1 MIRATLRFMGWVMAI
16 LLVCAPLFAQN
27 DRASITGRVTDP
39 SGANVVGATV
49 KVTNINTGATFDA
62 TTNDDGRF
70 VVPSVLQVGMYKV
83 EASMAGFKMAVSDNI
98 ELRIGDVREV
108 NLTLQVGA
116 TTESVTVT
124 SEAPLLNTETSSQ
137 GSVIMGRQITELPI
151 RDLNFTN
158 LALLTPG
165 VSRAITTPLT
175 DSTYFNQ
182 GDASAGSNGSSN
194 SQGDTPADRFG
205 RSGGSAISA
214 NGLRSGNNNF
224 TLDGVDNN
232 EPIYGQIGVFPNPDA
247 IQEFR
252 VETSLAKAEA
262 GRGGAQINTT
272 YKSGTNSIHGT
283 AAYYGQNTALNAIN
297 PGIGAARE
305 VAILNSGGTLTEAGA
320 RALLPKTVTHINEF
334 GATVGGPIIKNKLF
348 FFGDYQGQR
357 NLIPAHF
364 TTATPTQGARNG
376 DFSAM
381 CINGF
386 TGGIC
391 NDRIP
396 NPDPNLAPPANA
408 PCVPGDPRA
417 PQCLI
422 TDQLYD
428 PGTGGAAGQAAGT
441 PFLGNVIPNL
451 TQRTDFSPVAQK
463 YFNEFPVPN
472 IANVLAPNS
481 GSNPNYAGVR
491 RNQETIDSFDVKG
504 DYRFSD
510 KNTLTARYTRDN
522 QTRVRANFFPVL
534 PTAGFGAGNELGN
547 TRQVV
552 VTDTHVF
559 KPTLLNELRF
569 GYTSVELGIFNC
581 GVEGACGISPTWC
594 NDIGI
599 PNCNKGTPATTGGAL
614 IGFGGNTLPGQI
626 EFSGDGGIFLEKS
639 KSYYIGDSVTYIQG
653 KHTWKGGVEIRP
665 REINQLDSG
674 GFGDL
679 KGAFAWSSGGAGCAS
694 TTAAS
699 QKDVC
704 AGHVGINQAD
714 ALLSV
719 PADFQSSGTI
729 GGGNNPFVL
738 KSTEYAFFVQDDWK
752 VTNNLTLNLGV
763 RWDVFPLYGED
774 SGRIANFNPATLT
787 LNRAKG
793 SGNSLSSTRYGNI
806 GPRAGFAY
814 SFGGK
819 RQYVLRGGAGVFYAV
834 EGFGGDYP
842 LALNPP
848 NVNQTGAGPAN
859 FQIGPPVATVTD
871 PPVLT
876 TGTVLYTIPSNFKNE
891 TIYEGNL
898 SIEYQFANNYLLDVG
913 YAGNRSRH
921 LLSERDLGSNANGLG
936 SLSTTS
942 GNFGCPAPKPPST
955 TPVTC
960 FFNDVRIFE
969 GRANAD
975 YDSLQ
980 AKLEKRYS
988 MGIVGTVAYTYSHN
1002 RDNSS
1007 GLFGNPGE
1015 QRGNIGGPINAFDFN
1030 ADRSDSSLDHRH
1042 MFVASMVWDLP
1053 FGKGKKYASSVSEM
1067 ADKLVGGWQWNMVLN
1082 GTSGTHFTVGSNGV
1096 PANQVGPAYING
1108 VLNVASFTSGSNP
1121 ADPKSVCYNNLAG
1134 NQFCYG
1140 DSGRNHF
1147 TGPGYF
1153 HTDMSI
1159 FKNLSIT
1166 ERLKMQLGLEGFNLF
1181 NQANALI
1188 PNTDPTSRNPGFFQG
1203 SNFGFFQNTWL
1214 PGRIIQYRA
1223 RLTF

>member
-1 MIRATLRFMGWVMAI
+1 MIRSTLRFTGWVMAV
-16 LLVCAPLFAQN
+16 LSVCAPVFAQN

-39 SGANVVGATV
+39 SGANVVGARV
-49 KVTNINTGATFDA
+49 KATNINTGATFEA

-70 VVPSVLQVGMYKV
+70 VVPSILQVGLYRV
-83 EASMAGFKMAVSDNI
+83 EATKQGFKTEVSDNI

-108 NLTLQVGA
+108 NLMLQVGA
-116 TTESVTVT
+116 TAESVTVT

-137 GSVIMGRQITELPI
+137 GAVIVGRQITELPL
-151 RDLNFTN
+151 RDRNFTN

-165 VSRAITTPLT
+165 VSRDITAQLT

-182 GDASAGSNGSSN
+182 GDANAGSNGVTN
-194 SQGDTPADRFG
+194 AQGDTPAARFG

-224 TLDGVDNN
+224 TLDGVDDN
-232 EPIYGQIGVFPNPDA
+232 EPIYGEIGVFPNPDA

-252 VETSLAKAEA
+252 VDTSMAKAEA
-262 GRGGAQINTT
+262 GRGGAQVNTT
-272 YKSGTNSIHGT
+272 FKSGTNEIHGT
-283 AAYYGQNTALNAIN
+283 ASYYGQNTALNAIN

-305 VAILNSGGTLTEAGA
+305 LAILGGNTPAKA
-320 RALLPKTVTHINEF
+320 VSLLPKTVTHINEF

-348 FFGDYQGQR
+348 FFGDYLGQR
-357 NLIPAHF
+357 NLIPAQF
-364 TTATPTQGARNG
+364 ESAVPTQGARTG
-376 DFSAM
+376 DFSA
-381 CINGF
+381 F
-386 TGGIC
+386 S
-391 NDRIP
+391 
-396 NPDPNLAPPANA
+396 
-408 PCVPGDPRA
+408 
-417 PQCLI
+417 Q
-422 TDQLYD
+422 QLVD
-428 PGTGGAAGQAAGT
+428 PGTGGAAGSPAGT
-441 PFLGNVIPNL
+441 PFPGNVIPNL
-451 TQRTDFSPVAQK
+451 TSRADFSPVAQK

-472 IANVLAPNS
+472 LPNVKDPTQF
-481 GSNPNYAGVR
+481 GSPNYVGVR

-510 KNTLTARYTRDN
+510 KNTLSGRFTRDN
-522 QTRVRANFFPVL
+522 QTRERGNFFPVL
-534 PTAGFGAGNELGN
+534 ATAGFGAGNELGN

-552 VTDTHVF
+552 VTDTHIF

-614 IGFGGNTLPGQI
+614 IGFGCCGPGTL
-626 EFSGDGGIFLEKS
+626 EFTGDGGIFLEKS
-639 KSYYIGDSVTYIQG
+639 KSYYVGDSVTYIQG
-653 KHTWKGGVEIRP
+653 KHTWKGGVEVRP
-665 REINQLDSG
+665 REIDQLDSG

-679 KGAFAWSSGGAGCAS
+679 KGQLQWNSAS
-694 TTAAS
+694 TA
-699 QKDVC
+699 
-704 AGHVGINQAD
+704 AGHTGNFQAN

-719 PADFQSSGTI
+719 PADFSGSGTV
-729 GGGNNPFVL
+729 GGGDNPFIL
-738 KSTEYAFFVQDDWK
+738 KSTEYSFFVQDDWK
-752 VTNNLTLNLGV
+752 ATNDLTLNLGV

-787 LNRAKG
+787 LKPAG
-793 SGNSLSSTRYGNI
+793 GGGNSLTSTRYDNI

-819 RQYVLRGGAGVFYAV
+819 RQFVLRGGAGIFYAV

-848 NVNQTGAGPAN
+848 NVNQANCGPTCPVNGVAKGFN
-859 FQIGPPVATVTD
+859 FQTGPPVATVTN

-876 TGTVLYTIPSNFKNE
+876 TGTTLYTIPSNFKNE
-891 TIYEGNL
+891 SIYEADL
-898 SIEYQFANNYLLDVG
+898 SVEYQFATNYLLDVG

-921 LLSERDLGSNANGLG
+921 LLSERDLGANNNGLG
-936 SLSTTS
+936 SVSTTN
-942 GNFGCPAPKPPST
+942 GNFGCTNP
-955 TPVTC
+955 TC
-960 FFNDVRIFE
+960 FFGDVRTFE

-988 MGIVGTVAYTYSHN
+988 MGIVSTMAYTWSHN
-1002 RDNSS
+1002 RDNTS

-1015 QRGNIGGPINAFDFN
+1015 QRGAVGGPINPFNFN

-1042 MFVASMVWDLP
+1042 TFVASTLWDLP
-1053 FGKGKKYASSVSEM
+1053 FGKGKKYAGDVSER
-1067 ADKLVGGWQWNMVLN
+1067 ADKVVGGWQWNVVFN
-1082 GTSGTHFTVGSNGV
+1082 GTTGQHFTVGFNGR
-1096 PANQVGPAYING
+1096 PANQIGPAYLNG
-1108 VLNVASFTSGSNP
+1108 VLNPASFTDGSKPANP
-1121 ADPKSVCYNNLAG
+1121 GSICYNNLAG

-1140 DSGRNHF
+1140 NSGRNHF

-1153 HTDMSI
+1153 RTDMSI

-1166 ERLKMQLGLEGFNLF
+1166 ERVKMQLGLEGFNLF
-1181 NQANALI
+1181 NQANALV
-1188 PNTDPTSRNPGFFQG
+1188 PNSDRGG
-1203 SNFGFFQNTWL
+1203 GNFGFFQNTWL
-1214 PGRIIQYRA
+1214 PGRLVQYRA
-1223 RLTF
+1223 RIIF

>member
-1 MIRATLRFMGWVMAI
+1 MNRPTLRSLFWVVLCFAA
-16 LLVCAPLFAQN
+16 VCSSAVAQN

-39 SGANVVGATV
+39 SGASVSGAAV
-49 KVTNINTGATFDA
+49 KVTNMNTGATFDA

-70 VVPSVLQVGMYKV
+70 VVPSVLQVGIYKV
-83 EASMAGFKMAVSDNI
+83 EASKSGFKTAVSDNI

-108 NLTLQVGA
+108 NLALQVGA
-116 TTESVTVT
+116 ASEQVTVT
-124 SEAPLLNTETSSQ
+124 SEAPLLNTETSSN
-137 GSVIMGRQITELPI
+137 GAVIEGRQVTELPL
-151 RDLNFTN
+151 RDRNFTN

-165 VSRAITTPLT
+165 VTRALTAPLT

-182 GDASAGSNGSSN
+182 GDASAGSNGVSN

-205 RSGGSAISA
+205 RSGGAAISA
-214 NGLRSGNNNF
+214 NGLRAGNNNF

-252 VETSLAKAEA
+252 VDTSMSKAEA
-262 GRGGAQINTT
+262 GRGGAQVNTT
-272 YKSGTNSIHGT
+272 YKSGTNDIHGT
-283 AAYYGQNTALNAIN
+283 ASYYGQNTALNAIN

-305 VAILNSGGTLTEAGA
+305 LAIAGGNTPAQA
-320 RALLPKTVTHINEF
+320 VKLLPKTVTHINEF

-348 FFGDYQGQR
+348 FFGDYLGQR
-357 NLIPAHF
+357 NLIPAQF
-364 TTATPTQGARNG
+364 ASAVPTQGARNG
-376 DFSAM
+376 DFSA
-381 CINGF
+381 F
-386 TGGIC
+386 T
-391 NDRIP
+391 
-396 NPDPNLAPPANA
+396 
-408 PCVPGDPRA
+408 
-417 PQCLI
+417 Q
-422 TDQLYD
+422 QLVD
-428 PGTGGAAGQAAGT
+428 PGTGGSAGFPAGT
-441 PFLGNVIPNL
+441 PFPGNVIPNL
-451 TQRTDFSPVAQK
+451 TSRTDFSPVAQK
-463 YFNEFPVPN
+463 YFNEYPLPN
-472 IANVLAPNS
+472 LPNVTNPTQFGAPN
-481 GSNPNYAGVR
+481 YVGVR

-510 KNTLTARYTRDN
+510 KNTLAARYTRDN

-559 KPTLLNELRF
+559 KPTLLNEARF

-581 GVEGACGISPTWC
+581 GVNGACGVSPTWC

-614 IGFGGNTLPGQI
+614 IGFGCCGPGTI
-626 EFSGDGGIFLEKS
+626 EFTGDGGIFLEKS
-639 KSYYIGDSVTYIQG
+639 KSYYVADSVTYIQG
-653 KHTWKGGVEIRP
+653 KHSWKGGVEIRP
-665 REINQLDSG
+665 REIDQLDSG

-679 KGAFAWSSGGAGCAS
+679 KGAFAWGNGGVGSGGVVS
-694 TTAAS
+694 N
-699 QKDVC
+699 
-704 AGHVGINQAD
+704 GHTGVNQAD

-719 PADFQSSGTI
+719 PSDFQNSGTV
-729 GGGNNPFVL
+729 GGGDNPFIL
-738 KSTEYAFFVQDDWK
+738 KSTEYSFFVQDDWK
-752 VTNNLTLNLGV
+752 ASNNLTLNLGV

-774 SGRIANFNPATLT
+774 TGRIGNFDPTTLT

-793 SGNSLSSTRYGNI
+793 SGNNLTSTRHNNI
-806 GPRAGFAY
+806 APRAGFAY

-819 RQYVLRGGAGVFYAV
+819 RQFALRGGAGIFYAL

-842 LALNPP
+842 LILNPP
-848 NVNQTGAGPAN
+848 NVNQTFSGPSN

-876 TGTVLYTIPSNFKNE
+876 TGRVLYNIPSNFKNE
-891 TIYEGNL
+891 TIYEANL
-898 SIEYQFANNYLLDVG
+898 SVEYQLANNYLFDLG

-921 LLSERDLGSNANGLG
+921 LLSERDLGANANGLG
-936 SLSTTS
+936 SVKTTN
-942 GNFGCPAPKPPST
+942 GNFGCTSA
-955 TPVTC
+955 TC
-960 FFNDVRIFE
+960 YFSDVRTFE

-988 MGIVGTVAYTYSHN
+988 MGIVGTVAYTWSHN

-1015 QRGNIGGPINAFDFN
+1015 QRGNVGGPVNAFNFN

-1042 MFVASMVWDLP
+1042 TFVASALWDLP
-1053 FGKGKKYASSVSEM
+1053 FGKGKKYGGSVSEM
-1067 ADKLVGGWQWNMVLN
+1067 ADKFVGGWQWNVVFN
-1082 GTSGTHFTVGSNGV
+1082 GTTGQHFTVGQNGR
-1096 PANQVGPAYING
+1096 PANQKGPAYLNG
-1108 VLNVASFTSGSNP
+1108 VLNPAAFTDGSNP
-1121 ADPKSVCYNNLAG
+1121 ADPLSICYRNLAIDPVTGLG

-1153 HTDMSI
+1153 RTDMSV
-1159 FKNLSIT
+1159 FKNISLT
-1166 ERLKMQLGLEGFNLF
+1166 ERVKMQIGLEGFNMF
-1181 NQANALI
+1181 NQANALV
-1188 PNTDPTSRNPGFFQG
+1188 PNSDHGG
-1203 SNFGFFQNTWL
+1203 GNFGFFQNTWL
-1214 PGRIIQYRA
+1214 PGRIVQYRA

>member
-1 MIRATLRFMGWVMAI
+1 MIRSTLRSLAWVV
-16 LLVCAPLFAQN
+16 LCCGVVCASAFAQN

-39 SGANVVGATV
+39 SGASVSGAAV
-49 KVTNINTGATFDA
+49 KVSNINTGASFDA
-62 TTNDDGRF
+62 TTNEDGRF
-70 VVPSVLQVGMYKV
+70 VVPSILQVGLYRV
-83 EASMAGFKMAVSDNI
+83 EASKSGFKKAVSDNI

-108 NLTLQVGA
+108 NLALQIGA
-116 TTESVTVT
+116 ASEQINVT

-137 GSVIMGRQITELPI
+137 GAVIEGRQVTELPL
-151 RDLNFTN
+151 RDRNFTN

-165 VSRAITTPLT
+165 VNRTLTAPLT

-182 GDASAGSNGSSN
+182 GDASAGSNGVSN
-194 SQGDTPADRFG
+194 AQGDTPADRFG

-252 VETSLAKAEA
+252 VDTSMAKAEA
-262 GRGGAQINTT
+262 GRGGAQVNTT
-272 YKSGTNSIHGT
+272 YKSGTNDFHGT
-283 AAYYGQNTALNAIN
+283 ASYYGQNTALNAIN
-297 PGIGAARE
+297 PGIGAARAL
-305 VAILNSGGTLTEAGA
+305 AIQGGNTPAQAT
-320 RALLPKTVTHINEF
+320 ALLPKTVTHINEF
-334 GATVGGPIIKNKLF
+334 GATLGGPIIKNKLF
-348 FFGDYQGQR
+348 FFGDYLGQR
-357 NLIPAHF
+357 NLIPAQF
-364 TTATPTQGARNG
+364 ASAVPTQGARNG
-376 DFSAM
+376 DFSAFAQQLVDPT
-381 CINGF
+381 NGS
-386 TGGIC
+386 
-391 NDRIP
+391 
-396 NPDPNLAPPANA
+396 
-408 PCVPGDPRA
+408 
-417 PQCLI
+417 
-422 TDQLYD
+422 
-428 PGTGGAAGQAAGT
+428 
-441 PFLGNVIPNL
+441 PFPGNVIPNL
-451 TQRTDFSPVAQK
+451 TSRADFSPVAQK
-463 YFNEFPVPN
+463 YFNEYPLPN
-472 IANVLAPNS
+472 LPNVKNPTQFGAPN
-481 GSNPNYAGVR
+481 YVGVR

-510 KNTLTARYTRDN
+510 KNTLAGRYTRDN

-552 VTDTHVF
+552 VTDTHIF
-559 KPTLLNELRF
+559 KPTLLNEARF

-581 GVEGACGISPTWC
+581 GVNGACGVSPTWC

-614 IGFGGNTLPGQI
+614 IGFGCCGPGTI
-626 EFSGDGGIFLEKS
+626 EFTGDGGIFLEKS
-639 KSYYIGDSVTYIQG
+639 KSYYVADSVTYIEG
-653 KHTWKGGVEIRP
+653 KHTWKGGVEVRP
-665 REINQLDSG
+665 REIDQLDSG

-679 KGAFAWSSGGAGCAS
+679 KGAFAWANGGVGCATS
-694 TTAAS
+694 TG
-699 QKDVC
+699 VC
-704 AGHVGINQAD
+704 AGHTGVNQAD

-719 PADFQSSGTI
+719 PSDFQNSGTV
-729 GGGNNPFVL
+729 GGGDNPFIL
-738 KSTEYAFFVQDDWK
+738 KSTEYSFFVQDDWK
-752 VTNNLTLNLGV
+752 ATNNLTLNLGV
-763 RWDVFPLYGED
+763 RWDMFPLYAED
-774 SGRIANFNPATLT
+774 TGRIGNFDPATLT

-793 SGNSLSSTRYGNI
+793 GGNNLTSTRHNNI
-806 GPRAGFAY
+806 APRAGFAY

-819 RQYVLRGGAGVFYAV
+819 RQFALRGGAGIFYAL

-842 LALNPP
+842 LVLNPP
-848 NVNQTGAGPAN
+848 NVNQTFSGPSN

-876 TGTVLYTIPSNFKNE
+876 TGTVLYSIPANFKNE

-898 SIEYQFANNYLLDVG
+898 SVEYQFANNYLFDVG

-921 LLSERDLGSNANGLG
+921 LLSERDLGANANGLG
-936 SLSTTS
+936 SEKVTTVVPAGS
-942 GNFGCPAPKPPST
+942 NFACATPP
-955 TPVTC
+955 C
-960 FFNDVRIFE
+960 YLGDVRIFE

-988 MGIVGTVAYTYSHN
+988 MGIVGTVAYTWSHN

-1015 QRGNIGGPINAFDFN
+1015 QRGNIGGPVNAFNFN

-1042 MFVASMVWDLP
+1042 TFVSSFLWDLP
-1053 FGKGKKYASSVSEM
+1053 FGKGNKYAGSVSEM
-1067 ADKLVGGWQWNMVLN
+1067 TDKFVGGWQWNVVLN
-1082 GTSGTHFTVGSNGV
+1082 GTTGQHFTVGQNGR
-1096 PANQVGPAYING
+1096 PANRVGPAYLNG
-1108 VLNVASFTSGSNP
+1108 ALNPVSFTDGSNP
-1121 ADPKSVCYNNLAG
+1121 ANPGSICYNNLAG

-1153 HTDMSI
+1153 RTDMSV

-1166 ERLKMQLGLEGFNLF
+1166 ESVKMQLGLEGFNVF
-1181 NQANALI
+1181 NQANALV
-1188 PNTDPTSRNPGFFQG
+1188 PNSDHGG
-1203 SNFGFFQNTWL
+1203 GNFGFFQNTWL
-1214 PGRIIQYRA
+1214 PGRLVQYRA
-1223 RLTF
+1223 RIIF

>member
-16 LLVCAPLFAQN
+16 LLVCAPVFAQN

-70 VVPSVLQVGMYKV
+70 VVPSVLQVGIYKV
-83 EASMAGFKMAVSDNI
+83 EATKAGFKTAVSDNI

-108 NLTLQVGA
+108 NLALQVGA
-116 TTESVTVT
+116 NTESVTVT
-124 SEAPLLNTETSSQ
+124 SETPLLNTETSSQ

-151 RDLNFTN
+151 RDQNFTN

-165 VSRAITTPLT
+165 VSRDITAILT
-175 DSTYFNQ
+175 DSSFFNQ
-182 GDASAGSNGSSN
+182 GDPNAGGNGVTDN
-194 SQGDTPADRFG
+194 RGDTPAARFG
-205 RSGGSAISA
+205 RSGGSAITA
-214 NGLRSGNNNF
+214 NGLRPGNNNF
-224 TLDGVDNN
+224 TLDGVDDN
-232 EPIYGQIGVFPNPDA
+232 EPIFGEIGVFPNPDA

-283 AAYYGQNTALNAIN
+283 AAYFGQNTALNATN
-297 PGIGAARE
+297 PGIGAARF
-305 VAILNSGGTLTEAGA
+305 LSGKTGA
-320 RALLPKTVTHINEF
+320 AADAFLPKTTSHINEF
-334 GATVGGPIIKNKLF
+334 GGTVGGPIIKNRLF
-348 FFGDYQGQR
+348 FFADYLGQR
-357 NLIPAHF
+357 NLIPTQF
-364 TTATPTQGARNG
+364 ETAVPTQGARTG

-381 CINGF
+381 CVSGF
-386 TGGIC
+386 SAGGIC

-396 NPDPNLAPPANA
+396 NPSNPPPTGS
-408 PCVPGDPRA
+408 PCVSGDPRNN
-417 PQCLI
+417 CLI
-422 TDQLYD
+422 NDQLYD
-428 PGTGGAAGQAAGT
+428 PAQPAGT
-441 PFLGNVIPNL
+441 PFLGNVIPTL
-451 TQRTDFSPVAQK
+451 STRPDFSPIAQK
-463 YFNEFPVPN
+463 YFNEFPLPN
-472 IANVLAPNS
+472 VANVLAPNS
-481 GSNPNYAGVR
+481 GSNPNDIGVR

-522 QTRVRANFFPVL
+522 QLRERANFFPVL
-534 PTAGFGAGNELGN
+534 PTVGFGAGNELGN

-614 IGFGGNTLPGQI
+614 IGFGGGNQPGQI
-626 EFSGDGGIFLEKS
+626 EFTGDGGIFLEKS

-653 KHTWKGGVEIRP
+653 RHSWKGGVEIRP
-665 REINQLDSG
+665 REIDQLDSG

-679 KGAFAWSSGGAGCAS
+679 KGAFAWGGGGTGCN
-694 TTAAS
+694 TATS
-699 QKDVC
+699 QLNVC
-704 AGHVGINQAD
+704 AGHTGINQAD

-719 PADFQSSGTI
+719 PADFQSSGTVA
-729 GGGNNPFVL
+729 GGDNPFVL
-738 KSTEYAFFVQDDWK
+738 KSTEYSFFVQDDWK
-752 VTNNLTLNLGV
+752 ATNNLTLNLGV

-774 SGRIANFNPATLT
+774 SGRIANFNPTTLT
-787 LNRAKG
+787 LTTAKG
-793 SGNSLSSTRYGNI
+793 GGNSLSNTRHNNI

-819 RQYVLRGGAGVFYAV
+819 RQFVLRGGAGVFYAL

-859 FQIGPPVATVTD
+859 FEIGPPVATVTD
-871 PPVLT
+871 PPVLS
-876 TGTVLYTIPSNFKNE
+876 TGTTLYAIPSNFKNE

-898 SIEYQFANNYLLDVG
+898 SVEYQFARDFVFDVG

-921 LLSERDLGSNANGLG
+921 LLAERELGTGLSNGQGAGNGLG
-936 SLSTTS
+936 SVSTTS
-942 GNFGCPAPKPPST
+942 GSFGCPAPTPPST
-955 TPVTC
+955 TPLTC
-960 FFNDVRIFE
+960 FFSDVRIFE

-980 AKLEKRYS
+980 AKLEKRYGR
-988 MGIVGTVAYTYSHN
+988 GIVATVAYTYSHN
-1002 RDNSS
+1002 RDNST
-1007 GLFGNPGE
+1007 GLFGNPGD
-1015 QRGNIGGPINAFDFN
+1015 QRGNVGGPINALDLN
-1030 ADRSDSSLDHRH
+1030 ADRADSALDHRH
-1042 MFVASMVWDLP
+1042 MFVASMLYDLP
-1053 FGKGKKYASSVSEM
+1053 FGHGKQFGANVNNVM
-1067 ADKLVGGWQWNMVLN
+1067 DKIIGGWQWNAVLN
-1082 GTSGTHFTVGSNGV
+1082 GSSGTHFTVVSNGR
-1096 PANQVGPAYING
+1096 PANLIGPAYLNG
-1108 VLNVASFTSGSNP
+1108 VLNPAAFTDGSNTAAP
-1121 ADPKSVCYNNLAG
+1121 NPGSVCYTNLAG
-1134 NQFCYG
+1134 NAFCYG

-1153 HTDMSI
+1153 RTDMSI
-1159 FKNLSIT
+1159 FKNLTIT
-1166 ERLKMQLGLEGFNLF
+1166 ERLKMQIGLEGFNVF
-1181 NQANALI
+1181 NQANALV
-1188 PNTDPTSRNPGFFQG
+1188 PDSNLGT
-1203 SNFGFFQNTWL
+1203 NFGFFQNTWL
-1214 PGRIIQYRA
+1214 PPRIIQYRA
-1223 RLTF
+1223 RLIF

>member
-1 MIRATLRFMGWVMAI
+1 MIRSTLR
-16 LLVCAPLFAQN
+16 LLSWGLCCALLCLPSLAQN

-39 SGANVVGATV
+39 SGASVVGASV
-49 KVTNINTGATFDA
+49 KVTNINTGATFEA

-70 VVPSVLQVGMYKV
+70 VVPSVLQVGLYRV
-83 EASMAGFKMAVSDNI
+83 EASKSGFKTAVGDNI

-108 NLTLQVGA
+108 NLALQVGA
-116 TTESVTVT
+116 ASEQVTVT
-124 SEAPLLNTETSSQ
+124 SEAPLLNTETSSN
-137 GSVIMGRQITELPI
+137 GAVIVGRQVTELPI

-158 LALLTPG
+158 LALLAPG

-224 TLDGVDNN
+224 TLDGVDDN
-232 EPIYGQIGVFPNPDA
+232 EPIYGEIGVFPNPDA

-252 VETSLAKAEA
+252 VDTSMAKAEA
-262 GRGGAQINTT
+262 GRGGAQVSTT
-272 YKSGTNSIHGT
+272 YKSGTNEIHGT

-297 PGIGAARE
+297 PGIGAAR
-305 VAILNSGGTLTEAGA
+305 ALSIQGGNTLQQAEKQ
-320 RALLPKTVTHINEF
+320 LPKTVTHINEF
-334 GATVGGPIIKNKLF
+334 GATIGGPIIKNKLF

-357 NLIPAHF
+357 NLIPSAF
-364 TTATPTQGARNG
+364 ASAVPTAGARNG
-376 DFSAM
+376 DFSA
-381 CINGF
+381 F
-386 TGGIC
+386 TQQLVDPKTG
-391 NDRIP
+391 
-396 NPDPNLAPPANA
+396 NPF
-408 PCVPGDPRA
+408 PGN
-417 PQCLI
+417 I
-422 TDQLYD
+422 
-428 PGTGGAAGQAAGT
+428 
-441 PFLGNVIPNL
+441 IPNL
-451 TQRTDFSPVAQK
+451 TSRTDFSSVAQK
-463 YFNEFPVPN
+463 YFNEYPMPN
-472 IANVLAPNS
+472 LPNVKDPTQFGAPN
-481 GSNPNYAGVR
+481 YLGVR
-491 RNQETIDSFDVKG
+491 RNQETIDAFDVKG

-510 KNTLTARYTRDN
+510 KNTLTGRYTRDN
-522 QTRVRANFFPVL
+522 QTRVRGNFFPVL

-581 GVEGACGISPTWC
+581 GVNGACGISPTWC

-614 IGFGGNTLPGQI
+614 IGFGCCGPGTI
-626 EFSGDGGIFLEKS
+626 EFTGDGGIFLEKS
-639 KSYYIGDSVTYIQG
+639 KSYYVGDSVTYIQG

-665 REINQLDSG
+665 REIDQLDSG

-679 KGAFAWSSGGAGCAS
+679 KGAFAWGNGGVGCA
-694 TTAAS
+694 TAT
-699 QKDVC
+699 KVC
-704 AGHVGINQAD
+704 AGHTGVNQAD

-719 PADFQSSGTI
+719 NADFSNSGTV

-738 KSTEYAFFVQDDWK
+738 KSTEYAFFIQDDWK
-752 VTNNLTLNLGV
+752 ATNDLTLNLGV

-774 SGRIANFNPATLT
+774 SGRLGNFNPTTLT

-793 SGNSLSSTRYGNI
+793 GGNSLSSTRYDNI

-814 SFGGK
+814 NFGNK
-819 RQYVLRGGAGVFYAV
+819 RQFVLRGGVGTFFAV

-848 NVNQTGAGPAN
+848 SVNQIFCPCPGQVNN
-859 FQIGPPVATVTD
+859 FTTGPPVATVTN

-876 TGTVLYTIPSNFKNE
+876 TGTTLYAIPSNFKNE

-898 SIEYQFANNYLLDVG
+898 SVEYQFAKSYVFDVG
-913 YAGNRSRH
+913 YAGNRSHH

-936 SLSTTS
+936 SVSTTN
-942 GNFGCPAPKPPST
+942 GNFGCTSAK
-955 TPVTC
+955 C
-960 FFNDVRIFE
+960 FFGDVRIFE
-969 GRANAD
+969 GRANAA
-975 YDSLQ
+975 YDALQ

-988 MGIVGTVAYTYSHN
+988 MGIVGTVAYTWSHT

-1015 QRGNIGGPINAFDFN
+1015 QRGNVGGPLNAFNFN

-1042 MFVASMVWDLP
+1042 SFVTSFLWDLP
-1053 FGKGKKYASSVSEM
+1053 FGKGKKYAGSVSEM
-1067 ADKLVGGWQWNMVLN
+1067 ADKFVGGWQWNVVLN
-1082 GTSGTHFTVGSNGV
+1082 GTTGQHFTVGQNGR
-1096 PANQVGPAYING
+1096 PANLVGPAYLNG
-1108 VLNVASFTSGSNP
+1108 VLNSASFTDGSNP
-1121 ADPKSVCYNNLAG
+1121 ANPGSVCYNNLAG

-1153 HTDMSI
+1153 HTDMSV
-1159 FKNLSIT
+1159 FKNLTLT
-1166 ERLKMQLGLEGFNLF
+1166 ERIKMQLGLEAFNVF

-1188 PNTDPTSRNPGFFQG
+1188 PNSDHGG
-1203 SNFGFFQNTWL
+1203 GNFGFFQNTWL
-1214 PGRIIQYRA
+1214 PGRIVQYRG
-1223 RLTF
+1223 RIIF